1 MKTFLTTILML
12 LLTAAIAF
20 AGTININTATS
31 TELQQLPGIGA
42 SKAQS
47 IVDYREAHGLF
58 KRISD
63 ITKVKGIGNKIL
75 EKIRED
81 IVLGGK

>member
-12 LLTAAIAF
+12 LLTVAVAI

-31 TELQQLPGIGA
+31 TELEQLPGIGA
-42 SKAQS
+42 KKAQS
-47 IVDYREAHGLF
+47 IVEYRKAHGLF

-63 ITKVKGIGNKIL
+63 ITKVKGIGDKLLQKI
-75 EKIRED
+75 KED

>member
-1 MKTFLTTILML
+1 MKTFLTTVL
-12 LLTAAIAF
+12 LLLLSAAIAI

-31 TELQQLPGIGA
+31 SELEQLSGIGV

-47 IVDYREAHGLF
+47 IVKYRETHGLF
-58 KRISD
+58 KRIGD
-63 ITKVKGIGNKIL
+63 ITKVKGIGNKLL

>member
-1 MKTFLTTILML
+1 MKTILTTILML
-12 LLTAAIAF
+12 LLSTAIAF

-31 TELQQLPGIGA
+31 TELEQLPGIGA
-42 SKAQS
+42 SKAEA
-47 IVDYREAHGLF
+47 IVKYRETHGLF
-58 KRISD
+58 KRIND
-63 ITKVKGIGNKIL
+63 ITNVKGIGVKLL